1 MPTQTPGILWTYFQ
15 NAILMTIPVSAV
27 LLVWYKRS
35 VSRNMRASSEASRGV
50 FTPEIDGAAIEDVAA
65 PAVDAA
71 STNLR
76 QGGESSDTISN
87 ESRSRRRVAAIY
99 AIGGAVAASI
109 LTALFF
115 ATGVEA
121 AALRVFVVWFAF
133 CWPIVPTV
141 AALLA
146 ASRRRAIVMFGL
158 YVVAGICITWVW
170 SLVNKIALGR
180 TAIVPSANVIA
191 FLKFLLQE
199 AWLPYLIILVTGNRR
214 VRAVSPLALAGLL
227 VFSFSALAVHFATI
241 ALIDTG
247 AAGRWAIGVV
257 GAHISSVLFLVAALP
272 VGLACW
278 WPLGLLGRGYERKS
292 FSDLQ
297 LVIDSWWLIVV
308 FNVVVLAASDLGWK
322 AFAGLL
328 AWVAYRIVVEIL
340 LRAWRVSADVE
351 PAPRLLLLRV
361 FGFQRRT
368 EQLFDAV
375 AQRWRFRGT
384 ATLIA
389 GTDLVSRL
397 IDPGDV
403 ISFVGGH
410 LKQQFVQS
418 SSDVTNQLRL
428 LDHTRD
434 PDGRFR
440 VNKFFC
446 HDNTWRATLNALMK
460 RSDVVLMDLRGFSER
475 NSGCQ
480 FELREIAANA
490 LLPTTVFVVD
500 DSTDFKLLEAS
511 VIQTGPA
518 ATRTAHDG
526 PSQLNLVHTKTQS
539 GAEIRSIDRA
549 LRSCL

>member
-1 MPTQTPGILWTYFQ
+1 MPNQIPGILWTYFQ

-35 VSRNMRASSEASRGV
+35 VSRNMRATSEASRSPI
-50 FTPEIDGAAIEDVAA
+50 TPEVDDAAAAVKDVAGPTIDL
-65 PAVDAA
+65 PASDVPQGSA
-71 STNLR
+71 SN
-76 QGGESSDTISN
+76 DTVSN

-99 AIGGAVAASI
+99 AIGGAVAASV
-109 LTALFF
+109 LTVLFF
-115 ATGVEA
+115 ASGVEV
-121 AALRVFVVWFAF
+121 AALRVFVVWFAL

-146 ASRRRAIVMFGL
+146 ASRRRAVLMFGI
-158 YVVAGICITWVW
+158 YVVAAICITWTW
-170 SLVNKIALGR
+170 SLFNKIALGR
-180 TAIVPSANVIA
+180 SAIVPSKNVIA
-191 FLKFLLQE
+191 FLTFLFQE

-214 VRAVSPLALAGLL
+214 VRPVSPLALAGLL

-241 ALIDTG
+241 ALMDTG
-247 AAGRWAIGVV
+247 AAGRWAIGLV

-272 VGLACW
+272 VGVACW
-278 WPLGLLGRGYERKS
+278 WALGLLGRGYEHKS

-297 LVIDSWWLIVV
+297 LVVDSWWVIVV
-308 FNVVVLAASDLGWK
+308 FNAIVLAASDLGWK
-322 AFAGLL
+322 ALAGLL
-328 AWVAYRIVVEIL
+328 AWVAYRIVVEGL
-340 LRAWRVSADVE
+340 LRARPISPAAE

-368 EQLFDAV
+368 EKLFDSV

-403 ISFVGGH
+403 VSFVGGH
-410 LKQQFVQS
+410 LREQFVNNGAALA
-418 SSDVTNQLRL
+418 DHLRR
-428 LDHTRD
+428 LDRVRD

-446 HDNTWRATLNALMK
+446 FDDTWRATLQALLR

-475 NSGCQ
+475 NNGCQ
-480 FELREIAANA
+480 FELQQLTDNA
-490 LLPTTVFVVD
+490 LLGKTVFVVD
-500 DSTDFKLLEAS
+500 QSTDARLLEAS
-511 VIQTGPA
+511 VGS
-518 ATRTAHDG
+518 RV
-526 PSQLNLVHTKTQS
+526 NLVRADRQS
-539 GAEIRSIDRA
+539 HAEIGSIFRA
-549 LRSCL
+549 LRACE